1 MDACRHQATAR
12 HVRLPLSPDGGA
24 QQREGSTGADRRLTR
39 AFVDRAQ
46 YDLRLQCAFASDAG
60 LSGIVGALDG
70 PTNAGTLSFAIPLG
84 AWDTRP
90 GEMRLAY
97 VPDKARVFNFLSS

>member
-1 MDACRHQATAR
+1 
-12 HVRLPLSPDGGA
+12 
-24 QQREGSTGADRRLTR
+24 
-39 AFVDRAQ
+39 
-46 YDLRLQCAFASDAG
+46 LQCAFASDAG

-97 VPDKARVFNFLSS
+97 VPDKARVFELFIELTTARCRVETNIHSIAYTTFEGPQAEPGRPSRTVGAMPRASMSTSL